1 MPYTHIG
8 EGEVTPDTFRRYLLL
23 VIGALVFV
31 YALYPPIKPP
41 YLTIGGSLLGLDPMI
56 KAAK

>member
-1 MPYTHIG
+1 MSP
-8 EGEVTPDTFRRYLLL
+8 EKLRQYLLTL
-23 VIGALVFV
+23 LGFV
-31 YALYPPIKPP
+31 VLAYALLPPVKAP